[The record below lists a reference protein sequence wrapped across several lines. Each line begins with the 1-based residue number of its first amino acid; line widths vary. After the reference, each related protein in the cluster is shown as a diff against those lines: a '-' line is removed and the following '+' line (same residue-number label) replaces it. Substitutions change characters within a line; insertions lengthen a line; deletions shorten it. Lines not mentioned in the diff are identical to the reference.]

1 MNKLSGLQFLLVAS
15 RQEPPKV
22 DRPSP
27 SSGNRT
33 PDMTA
38 FITQTLGSYIAEEA
52 LARAP
57 SDVVAKAK
65 LCLLDSLG
73 CLFGGHQLPI
83 AGMLGA
89 LRADSQRVPSPAM
102 AAFARATLINA
113 LDFDD
118 IYEKG
123 HPGATVIAAAL
134 SVAEYKLCAGTEFL
148 EAVIIGYEVSCR
160 VGISLTH
167 VRPRKAIHGH
177 GTWQI
182 FGAAAAAAK
191 LMGLDAMRAA
201 HAIAIAAANAPVASV
216 MKTVYGD
223 TPSMAKNN
231 FGMAAQMGVNAA
243 RLAAVGYEG
252 PLDVFEGETGFWR
265 MAGADECRFDRLTN
279 GLGAA
284 YEILR
289 VGFKPFSC
297 CRLIQSSVQACSDV
311 VRMAGIDP
319 ADAKHA
325 RLIVT
330 VPPIVCAPPFSEA
343 RPRHMWAAQFSAPH
357 AIAMAV
363 FGVEPG
369 PDWFVDDWL
378 NDEIAGRFQDSIE
391 LRPHPNH
398 GLPHGTHAA
407 SACLQLRNGQSFER
421 HVDIAEGDAS
431 NPMRKSAL
439 ESKFLRLA
447 SRVAGEGGASEVID
461 NVYALDEA
469 ESVRPL
475 LRLLTG

>member
-1 MNKLSGLQFLLVAS
+1 
-15 RQEPPKV
+15 
-22 DRPSP
+22 
-27 SSGNRT
+27 
-33 PDMTA
+33 MTA

-52 LARAP
+52 LTRVP
-57 SDVVAKAK
+57 GEVIDKAK

-73 CLFGGHQLPI
+73 CLFGGHQLPM
-83 AGMLGA
+83 AGMLEV
-89 LRADSQRVPSPAM
+89 LRADSQVAPSSGRPVSGCAEPAA
-102 AAFARATLINA
+102 AAFVKATLINA

-123 HPGATVIAAAL
+123 HPGATVISAAL
-134 SVAEYKLCAGTEFL
+134 SVAEHTKCSGTELL
-148 EAVIIGYEVSCR
+148 EAVITGYEVSCR
-160 VGISLTH
+160 VGISLAH
-167 VRPRKAIHGH
+167 VQPRKAIHGH

-182 FGAAAAAAK
+182 FGAAAAAVK
-191 LMGLDAMRAA
+191 LMRLDAGRAA
-201 HAIAIAAANAPVASV
+201 HAIAIAATNAPVASV

-231 FGMAAQMGVNAA
+231 FGMAAQMGVLAA
-243 RLAAVGYEG
+243 RLAAAGYEG
-252 PLDVFEGETGFWR
+252 PLDVFEGEAGFWR

-279 GLGAA
+279 DLGGA

-297 CRLIQSSVQACSDV
+297 CRLIQSSVQASRDV

-319 ADAKHA
+319 ADGLHAK
-325 RLIVT
+325 LVVT
-330 VPPIVCAPPFSEA
+330 APPILCEPPFSEA

-391 LRPHPNH
+391 LRPHTIHASPQSA
-398 GLPHGTHAA
+398 HAA
-407 SACLQLRNGQSFER
+407 SACLQLRDGQSFER
-421 HVDIAEGDAS
+421 HVDVAEGEAS

-439 ESKFLRLA
+439 EGKFLRLA
-447 SRVAGEGGASEVID
+447 SPVVGDSSACEAID
-461 NVYALDEA
+461 NVYALDKA
-469 ESVRPL
+469 GLLRPL
-475 LRLLTG
+475 LNLLVS

>member
-1 MNKLSGLQFLLVAS
+1 
-15 RQEPPKV
+15 
-22 DRPSP
+22 
-27 SSGNRT
+27 
-33 PDMTA
+33 MTA
-38 FITQTLGSYIAEEA
+38 FITQRLGSYIAEQA
-52 LARAP
+52 LARVP
-57 SDVVAKAK
+57 GDVVDKAK

-73 CLFGGHQLPI
+73 CLFGGYQMPV
-83 AGMLGA
+83 AGMLAA
-89 LRADSQRVPSPAM
+89 LRADSGVVPSSVGSINGRREPAT

-134 SVAEYKLCAGTEFL
+134 SVAEQTRCSGTELL
-148 EAVIIGYEVSCR
+148 EAVITGYEVSCR
-160 VGISLTH
+160 VGISLAH
-167 VRPRKAIHGH
+167 VQPRKAIHGH

-191 LMGLDAMRAA
+191 LMRLDPGRAA
-201 HAIAIAAANAPVASV
+201 HAIAIAGANAPVASV

-231 FGMAAQMGVNAA
+231 FGMAAQMGVIGA
-243 RLAAVGYEG
+243 RLAAAGYEG

-284 YEILR
+284 FEILR

-297 CRLIQSSVQACSDV
+297 CRLIQSSVQASRDV

-319 ADAKHA
+319 ADGLHAK
-325 RLIVT
+325 LVVT
-330 VPPIVCAPPFSEA
+330 APPIVCEPPFSEA

-363 FGVEPG
+363 LGVEPG
-369 PDWFVDDWL
+369 PDWFLDDWL
-378 NDEIAGRFQDSIE
+378 HDEIAGRFQDSIE
-391 LRPHPNH
+391 LRPNTIHASPR
-398 GLPHGTHAA
+398 GAHAA
-407 SACLQLRNGQSFER
+407 SAWLQLRDGQSFER
-421 HVDIAEGDAS
+421 HVDVAEGEAS
-431 NPMRKSAL
+431 NPMQKSAL
-439 ESKFLRLA
+439 EGKFLRLA
-447 SRVAGEGGASEVID
+447 SPVVGDSGACEAID
-461 NVYALDEA
+461 KVCALDKE
-469 ESVRPL
+469 ESLRPL
-475 LRLLTG
+475 IRLLVG

>member
-1 MNKLSGLQFLLVAS
+1 
-15 RQEPPKV
+15 
-22 DRPSP
+22 
-27 SSGNRT
+27 
-33 PDMTA
+33 MTA
-38 FITQTLGSYIAEEA
+38 FITQTLGNYIAEEA
-52 LARAP
+52 LARVP
-57 SDVVAKAK
+57 GDVVDKAK

-89 LRADSQRVPSPAM
+89 LRTDHQEPSSGGTVSGCVDPAT

-123 HPGATVIAAAL
+123 HPGATAIAAAL
-134 SVAEYKLCAGTEFL
+134 SVAEYITCSGTEFL

-160 VGISLTH
+160 VGIALAH
-167 VRPRKAIHGH
+167 VRPRKTIHGH

-191 LMGLDAMRAA
+191 LMRLDARRAA

-243 RLAAVGYEG
+243 RLAAAGYEG

-265 MAGADECRFDRLTN
+265 MTGADECRFDCLTN
-279 GLGAA
+279 DLGAA

-289 VGFKPFSC
+289 VGFKPYSC
-297 CRLIQSSVQACSDV
+297 CRLIQSSVQVCRDV
-311 VRMAGIDP
+311 VQMAGIDP
-319 ADAKHA
+319 ADGEHA

-330 VPPIVCAPPFSEA
+330 APPIVCEPPFSQP

-357 AIAMAV
+357 AITMAV

-391 LRPHPNH
+391 LRPHSPQDI
-398 GLPHGTHAA
+398 PHGARAA
-407 SACLQLRNGQSFER
+407 SACLQLRDGRSFKKRIE
-421 HVDIAEGDAS
+421 IAEGEAS
-431 NPMRKSAL
+431 NPMPKPAI

-447 SRVAGEGGASEVID
+447 SRVVGVSVASEVID
-461 NVYALDEA
+461 NVYALDGA
-469 ESVRPL
+469 ESVQPFFGL
-475 LRLLTG
+475 VVG